1 MLGHTCLRLE
11 QCSTGSTRTVNVT
24 LARYW
29 DRFTKED
36 MDFLLW
42 AINMN
47 RTEPLHMGKL
57 PFVSA
62 TVAYKAVWQYP
73 TSGNKD
79 SLTVQK
85 LLQVLQPSYFHVHTE
100 MPKDWKQVNQKI
112 IRPPE

>member
-1 MLGHTCLRLE
+1 
-11 QCSTGSTRTVNVT
+11 
-24 LARYW
+24 
-29 DRFTKED
+29 

-47 RTEPLHMGKL
+47 RNEPIHMGKL

-62 TVAYKAVWQYP
+62 ATAYKAVWQYP
-73 TSGNKD
+73 VSG
-79 SLTVQK
+79 LTPTNVLIAQK
-85 LLQVLQPSYFHVHTE
+85 LLQVLQASYFPVHTE